1 MEKYEF
7 NIFVLSPILW
17 LTILLLLLIII
28 ISLLPTLEL
37 QKTEELAPVMI
48 NLMVTVQR
56 TENMHLLS
64 ITC

>member
-7 NIFVLSPILW
+7 NIFVLSPILCI
-17 LTILLLLLIII
+17 TILLLLIII

-56 TENMHLLS
+56 TENMHLLF